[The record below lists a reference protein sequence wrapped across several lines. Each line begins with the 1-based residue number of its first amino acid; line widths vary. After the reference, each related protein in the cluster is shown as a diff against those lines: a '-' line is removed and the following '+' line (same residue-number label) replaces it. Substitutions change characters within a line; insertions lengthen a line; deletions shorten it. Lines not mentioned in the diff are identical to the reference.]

1 MTDSVAG
8 AVEEVMPPDDEL
20 VFGVAVSVAPLVV
33 QARGGLLTP
42 GVLGSYSP
50 AVGDDV
56 ALIRQDATWL
66 ALGATRGA
74 TPYGGPSRLIGYGSR
89 ASNSTAAAAEQS
101 VLRVDDLV
109 LAAGNRYAVQVLNV
123 NMVATV
129 ANDRGNLNLRVN
141 QAGTAVIGS
150 PIIQISN
157 SPPLPASIS
166 GSEMSIG
173 GTFVA
178 TADSTTG
185 SVLLTHG
192 RFAGAGNIS
201 LQGGTQFPIELL
213 VFDLGPDVGNTGVSL

>member
-20 VFGVAVSVAPLVV
+20 VFGVVDSVNPLVV
-33 QARGGLLTP
+33 RVRGGLVPP
-42 GVLGSYSP
+42 GTLGSYAP

-74 TPYGGPSRLIGYGSR
+74 VPYGGPSRLIKYGAR
-89 ASNSTAAAAEQS
+89 ATNSTAAAAEQP
-101 VLRVDDLV
+101 VLRVDDLRLV
-109 LAAGNRYAVQVLNV
+109 SGNRYAVQVLSV

-129 ANDRGNLNLRVN
+129 ANDRGNLNLRVS
-141 QAGTAVIGS
+141 QAGVATTAS
-150 PIIQISN
+150 TLTQISN
-157 SPPLPASIS
+157 SAPLPASAS
-166 GSEMSIG
+166 GSEISIG

-178 TADSTTG
+178 TANSTTG
-185 SVLLTHG
+185 SVLLTHS

-201 LQGGTQFPIELL
+201 LQGGTQFPIELI
-213 VFDLGPDVGNTGVSL
+213 VYDLGPDVGNTGVSL